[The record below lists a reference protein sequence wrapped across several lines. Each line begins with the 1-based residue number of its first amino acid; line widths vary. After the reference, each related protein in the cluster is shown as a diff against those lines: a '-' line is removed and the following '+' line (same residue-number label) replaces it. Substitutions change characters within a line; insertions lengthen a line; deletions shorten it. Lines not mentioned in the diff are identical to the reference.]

1 MSEEK
6 RHGPGGIYEKG
17 YQYGKERRIIS
28 FEDKD
33 GTYARLIVKLR
44 HEGLTKAEFY
54 RALTLAWIEDNPL
67 LDEFILGYKK
77 QKEYFRKNKQKILS
91 KEREKTEEIKKR
103 FGLNPEEIEDMFD
116 IIEEELDL

>member
-33 GTYARLIVKLR
+33 GTLARLIIKLR
-44 HEGLTKAEFY
+44 HEGLSRAEFY
-54 RALTLAWIEDNPL
+54 RALTLGWIEDNPL
-67 LDEFILGYKK
+67 LDDFIRSYKE
-77 QKEYFRKNKQKILS
+77 QKETFRKSRQKTLD
-91 KEREKTEEIKKR
+91 KERERTKETNLK
-103 FGLNPEEIEDMFD
+103 FGLDPDEIEDMFD
-116 IIEEELDL
+116 IIEEEMDL